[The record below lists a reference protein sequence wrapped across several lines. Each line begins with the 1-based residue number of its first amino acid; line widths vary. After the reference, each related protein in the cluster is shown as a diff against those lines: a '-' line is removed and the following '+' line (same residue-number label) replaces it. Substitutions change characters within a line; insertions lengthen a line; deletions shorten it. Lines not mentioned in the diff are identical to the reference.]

1 MESNIQDMILSAL
14 QKGRHPVAVFTI
26 NGYQMKGQIIA
37 YDGDVIVLRDADK
50 QMIIY
55 KSAVSTIAPE
65 TPVDL

>member
-1 MESNIQDMILSAL
+1 MESNIQDVILSAL
-14 QKGRHPVAVFTI
+14 QKERNPVTVFTV
-26 NGYQMKGQIIA
+26 NGYQMRGRITA
-37 YDGDVIVLRDADK
+37 YDGDIIVLRDADK